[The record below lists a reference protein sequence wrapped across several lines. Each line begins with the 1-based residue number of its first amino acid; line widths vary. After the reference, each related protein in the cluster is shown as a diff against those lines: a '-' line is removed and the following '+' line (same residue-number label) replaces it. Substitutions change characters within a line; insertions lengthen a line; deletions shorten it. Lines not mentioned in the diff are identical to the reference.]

1 MLLGASARTKAECH
15 GFKCVTWQKY
25 EAKENISEHS
35 VVVIRFEGV
44 SSDTRDLNILWNSIA
59 DLFDSRRLVGGLSKG
74 LIVILIGD
82 PHKCE
87 FFEVKGLPFTHA
99 TGVHCAFDNQTSTTV
114 RALDSR
120 FEKIVN
126 MNFGESR
133 ATTNEPCPHT
143 DLTNVAKGLGLSF
156 ELHPI
161 ACNRMDDMTAWN
173 LELVKVDL
181 RVVNRIETS
190 GQGFPYQ
197 NSEIEKS
204 YEKYG
209 QIVFLPESS
218 LDDEDLLRIISSDV
232 LKEKIV
238 EPDWIAAFK
247 MPGEE
252 ECLRNMAEID
262 EENSRHQILRQNQ
275 VELLQR
281 MRLPLKLLY
290 STDKRLEVEVRDAF
304 RELGCN
310 VTDPLGDDDD
320 GLLDFDGLKFALEV
334 KSSANKLCDT
344 TAIKQAALW
353 KAKFIEE
360 LESEVQG
367 LVVVNPMASKVPSS
381 RAKPFDDNHLRFA
394 ALQKVAL
401 MTSVDLFRLVVANRL
416 GALDSKQLFNELFSL
431 HNRLDVSKYSSAE
444 VDGILD

>member
-1 MLLGASARTKAECH
+1 
-15 GFKCVTWQKY
+15 
-25 EAKENISEHS
+25 
-35 VVVIRFEGV
+35 
-44 SSDTRDLNILWNSIA
+44 
-59 DLFDSRRLVGGLSKG
+59 
-74 LIVILIGD
+74 
-82 PHKCE
+82 
-87 FFEVKGLPFTHA
+87 
-99 TGVHCAFDNQTSTTV
+99 
-114 RALDSR
+114 
-120 FEKIVN
+120 
-126 MNFGESR
+126 
-133 ATTNEPCPHT
+133 
-143 DLTNVAKGLGLSF
+143 
-156 ELHPI
+156 
-161 ACNRMDDMTAWN
+161 MTAWN